1 MDDGAKTIYTAGVS
15 ASGTE
20 AGAGAGVSG
29 SLAMTAGSFTS
40 KEDAAGLYC
49 AMGGSIC
56 SSTVTSGISVGGDMV
71 FNMNHKHIGT
81 TGSFGLGVGPSLL
94 ETHTRCGVTGITSFI
109 NKSSATP

>member
-1 MDDGAKTIYTAGVS
+1 
-15 ASGTE
+15 
-20 AGAGAGVSG
+20 
-29 SLAMTAGSFTS
+29 MTAGSFKS
-40 KEDAAGLYC
+40 KEDMAGLYC

-94 ETHTRCGVTGITSFI
+94 EAHTRCGVTGITSFI